1 MRIAILYDCMFPY
14 TVGGAER
21 WYTQLA
27 QRLAEEG
34 HEVTYVTLRQW
45 PKGAEPALPYKVK
58 TVGPHLGLYR
68 ESGERRIWPPL
79 RYGIGVFFH
88 LLRHGG
94 RYDLVHSASFPYFS
108 VIAARLA
115 LLPRRRVRLAVDWVE
130 VWSRDYWIGYLGG
143 IGGRVGNAIQAFCMR
158 LPDWNFTFSRLHAS
172 RLPGGGEEVTILT
185 GLVGDYVDLTRG
197 AASLPAADPPVAVFA
212 ARHIPEKN
220 VVALPAALAVAKR
233 AIPNLQAEI
242 FGDGPQRG
250 QLLKEIEDRGVGGF
264 VEAPG
269 FVESERIQS
278 AFATAA
284 CMVLPSVREGYGL
297 VVIEAASRGTPVVLV
312 EGPDNAAVELV
323 EDGCNGFV
331 ARSADP
337 EVLGDAIVR
346 TIRGGAELRESSWSW
361 YERNREKLSIETSL
375 RTVLDVYARLTA

>member
-45 PKGAEPALPYKVK
+45 PKDAEPALPYKVK
-58 TVGPHLGLYR
+58 TVGPHLGLYK

-79 RYGIGVFFH
+79 RYGVGVFLH
-88 LLRHGG
+88 MLRRGG

-108 VIAARLA
+108 VIASWLA
-115 LLPRRRVRLAVDWVE
+115 LLPRRRVKLAVDWVE
-130 VWSRDYWIGYLGG
+130 VWSREYWIGYLGAV
-143 IGGRVGNAIQAFCMR
+143 GGRIGHTIQSFCMR

-172 RLPGGGEEVTILT
+172 RLPAGGEAVTILT
-185 GLVGDYVDLTRG
+185 GLVGDYVDRTHG
-197 AASLPAADPPVAVFA
+197 AAARPASDPPVVVFA

-220 VVALPAALAVAKR
+220 VVALPAAMASARQDVPDLR
-233 AIPNLQAEI
+233 AEI
-242 FGDGPQRG
+242 FGDGPQRKE
-250 QLLKEIEDRGVGGF
+250 LLKEIDACGVSEF
-264 VEAPG
+264 IEAPG

-312 EGPDNAAVELV
+312 DGPDNAAVELV
-323 EDGCNGFV
+323 EDGVNGFV
-331 ARSADP
+331 ASSAEP
-337 EVLGDAIVR
+337 ETLGDAIVR
-346 TIRGGAELRESSWSW
+346 AIRGGQELRESSWTW

-375 RTVLDVYARLTA
+375 RTVLDAYARLTA